1 MITDHEGPS
10 PGEEFRPVLGT
21 PADFPEQSPGRGRF
35 LGYIIIGLFVAVAAA
50 GWGYVVLVG
59 GGNPQVR
66 AQVISF
72 EVLSSDSAEIT
83 FSVHKPADRA
93 ATCRL
98 RALDTRH
105 AEVGSREI
113 DIPSGRSD
121 LSFRERLRTSALATA
136 VHVQYCDLV

>member
-1 MITDHEGPS
+1 VCSSD
-10 PGEEFRPVLGT
+10 L
-21 PADFPEQSPGRGRF
+21 AGRRGF

-50 GWGYVVLVG
+50 GWGYVVLAG

-66 AQVISF
+66 AEVVSF
-72 EVLSSDSAEIT
+72 DVRSPESAKIVFT
-83 FSVHKPADRA
+83 VHKPADRA

-98 RALDTRH
+98 RALDARH

-113 DIPSGRSD
+113 DIPPGRSD
-121 LSFRERLRTSALATA
+121 LSFQESLRTSAAAAA